1 MAAMKAEALGFDL
14 DLTYSVAHSQ
24 TAADLRAAAERFI
37 NAYDFTYWM
46 YALAGPDK
54 ILSNY
59 PDDLIGAYLENQ
71 WHRGCDP
78 LVNALHRRRR
88 ALSWDLRSMPMTRWT
103 DVQQRRLMQWRWD
116 IGARAGVSA
125 PAYDRRDNA
134 FEYAIVS
141 FSRDRPLC
149 DLAKHHHEPR
159 VQLFATYF
167 LSVAPQVFIQPSS
180 PAEITLPS
188 LTRRERDCLT
198 WVAVGKSSWE
208 IGQVLGISEATVN
221 FHLGNAATK
230 LDVRGRVRAVAQA
243 IRLGLINPI

>member
-1 MAAMKAEALGFDL
+1 MEGLGFDL

-24 TAADLRAAAERFI
+24 TAADLRAAAERFT
-37 NAYDFTYWM
+37 NAYDFSYWM

-54 ILSNY
+54 VLTNY
-59 PDDLIGAYLENQ
+59 PEEFIHAYIENR

-78 LVNALHRRRR
+78 LVDAIHRRRR
-88 ALSWDLRSMPMTRWT
+88 ALSWDLRSMPMMRWT
-103 DVQQRRLMQWRWD
+103 DAQQRRLMDWRWD

-141 FSRDRPLC
+141 FSRERSLC

-167 LSVAPQVFIQPSS
+167 LSVAQQVFLPSY
-180 PAEITLPS
+180 PQTDQTPPS

-198 WVAVGKSSWE
+198 WAAVGKSSWE
-208 IGQVLGISEATVN
+208 IGRVLGISEATVN
-221 FHLGNAATK
+221 FHLGNAAVK
-230 LDVRGRVRAVAQA
+230 LGVRGRVRAIAQA
-243 IRLGLINPI
+243 TRLGFINPT